1 MKFERETNLYQ
12 DQALARKFKS
22 QDTEFEII
30 QGHINAM
37 ISESEIREL
46 INGGKTMYSAMND
59 IKIDVNGLSA
69 NLSTLSTTINEDS
82 GKIGTLETNYATYKA
97 EVDKYVADL
106 GTTTQTAND
115 AMSKVTS
122 VEATASGISTSVT
135 AVEKNLRDNYYNKTT
150 TDDKLATVANNASTA
165 LSDAVRAMQAQVDGK
180 IETWANYGVPTASN
194 KPASDWTTTDLKN
207 AHVGDIY
214 YDTNTGKVYE
224 YQKSGNNYFWNT
236 TQTASGIQ
244 NALTAAQ
251 DANTLAD
258 TKKQIF
264 TSQPTTANDYYNV
277 GDLWVNATYPATSPY
292 TYQNDLLRC
301 KTAKAKG
308 DEFSID
314 HWEKASKYTDDS
326 KATEVANDLH
336 GNYYTIAQTNSK
348 ITQTSEAITT
358 EVNKKVGADEIISK
372 INQSAESVSIL
383 ANKIDLRGYTTINGN
398 FAIDNYGRLRIQSAD
413 WATVSDGK
421 SVLSI
426 NPSSDSLSGIDLY
439 DSGDA
444 YFSSIQFRRGVGAWP
459 NRYPYILPSSDDE
472 EWVKR
477 ISPIRGIMFYK
488 YHSTKR
494 NVDGY
499 NRFGEYTEARIDCL
513 SSSGYWGTLADNNR
527 WDDNRNMCI
536 SDNFNL
542 YAYGSY
548 QTESS
553 NYHIGNGIRIAL
565 NSAGEDKYSI
575 GCFAIMGKNHN
586 GPLFTIVDKNGSTI
600 PSGQDDY
607 YSSFCIANLF
617 GDLNMGD
624 HVIRNVNSIRKVKT
638 IQIAKDF
645 QSDAEIWNGT
655 MNTSI
660 RNPTLMLMNGNQL
673 ARCMITVYGIY
684 FQRRASTSSAWETKQ
699 SLTMY
704 DKSLDNP

>member
-30 QGHINAM
+30 QGHIDAL

-46 INGGKTMYSAMND
+46 VNGGKTMYSAMND
-59 IKIDVNGLSA
+59 IKIGVNGLSA
-69 NLSTLSTTINEDS
+69 NLSTLSSTVSEDS
-82 GKIGTLETNYATYKA
+82 GKIDTLETNYATYKA
-97 EVDKYVADL
+97 EVDKYVIDL

-115 AMSKVTS
+115 ALTKATKV
-122 VEATASGISTSVT
+122 ASDANGISTRVT
-135 AVEKNLRDNYYNKTT
+135 AVEQNITDNYYTKTT

-165 LSDAVRAMQAQVDGK
+165 LTTAMQAMQAQVDGK
-180 IETWANYGVPTASN
+180 IETWANYGMPTASN
-194 KPASDWTTTDLKN
+194 KPASDWTTADLKN

-251 DANTLAD
+251 DANTLAG

-277 GDLWVNATYPATSPY
+277 GDLWVNATYDTIYS
-292 TYQNDLLRC
+292 NDLLRC
-301 KTAKAKG
+301 KIAKAKG

-326 KATEVANDLH
+326 KATEVENNLQT
-336 GNYYTIAQTNSK
+336 NYYTIAQTNSM

-398 FAIDNYGRLRIQSAD
+398 FAIDNYGRLRIQSVD
-413 WATVSDGK
+413 WAAVSDGK

-426 NPSSDSLSGIDLY
+426 NPSNDSLSGIDLY
-439 DSGDA
+439 DSGNA
-444 YFSSIQFRRGVGAWP
+444 YFSRILLRRGVGAWP
-459 NRYPYILPSSDDE
+459 NRFPHTLPSSDNE
-472 EWVKR
+472 EWVKS
-477 ISPIRGIMFYK
+477 ISPTRGIMFNK

-499 NRFGEYTEARIDCL
+499 DKFGGYSEARIDCL
-513 SSSGYWGTLADNNR
+513 SSSGYWGTQADNNR
-527 WDDNRNMCI
+527 WDDSSNICI

-542 YAYGSY
+542 YATGRY

-553 NYHIGNGIRIAL
+553 NYATGSGIRISL
-565 NSAGEDKYSI
+565 NSAGEDKFSI

-600 PSGQDDY
+600 PSGQNDY

-645 QSDAEIWNGT
+645 QSDDDIWNGT

-660 RNPTLMLMNGNQL
+660 RNPTWMLMNGNRL

-684 FQRRASTSSAWETKQ
+684 FQRRASISSNWETKQ